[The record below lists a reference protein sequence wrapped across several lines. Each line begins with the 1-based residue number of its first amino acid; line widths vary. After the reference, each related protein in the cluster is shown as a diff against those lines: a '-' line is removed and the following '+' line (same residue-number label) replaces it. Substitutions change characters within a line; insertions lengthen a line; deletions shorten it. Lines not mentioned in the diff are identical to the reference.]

1 MASLDDPV
9 IGMTKPT
16 ISVSDAW
23 RIPRTH
29 GLVEHACVCVK
40 RQQVATVVRPSPRNK
55 KATLLVWPLEGPLAH
70 QVAHSHE
77 IVHNEGADDVY
88 IHSVEYLEI
97 FEGWAVFQVPAVC
110 HLFAGF
116 DLHPLCT
123 VPIVMHNREI
133 VCTQMCTSRNEVVL
147 GGYDSRV
154 IILSLFKEMVEKKA
168 DASALTTH
176 LVMQCNMKKRLSWSV
191 GSSSVWPHAFCLD
204 EGFHLQG
211 YRLFVAVVSDLV
223 AYDYETGSQLF
234 RTHCHSKIL
243 SMDMRRDT
251 PCLCVGNQANEVVVY
266 SARPGSLGKVLDTFH
281 GHQSAVSAIRIE
293 HASKVCYTMD
303 TNSELCCW
311 NVDQHILL
319 FRQKLVDGRENSEKQ
334 KNNPWRKVELHPS
347 FCRLQLATVQGN
359 DMMLAHTP
367 DHQESIMVIKSH
379 LRYVGRFQSNS
390 PVIWMRCIRSRA
402 LLEALGRELREVTVP
417 GLDDNVLLV
426 VSQDGTIQV
435 MHTFSGDIISI
446 IKAPHCHEMFL
457 RNKDEALEAAQPIA
471 EPSKQ
476 ITQHGDDG
484 RGSNEG
490 QTSKAQVGGKQK
502 DATAAATGESDAAA
516 TMNGAGQVNLNAC
529 RPRRV
534 SLYLPVPPSV
544 HYTFANLTRAC
555 PYPQAISDRN
565 HVRGGAKQGLGND
578 ARKLSKLIETFKK
591 KNGYG
596 QTSEEIRKKLEAQD
610 AQVCRRLPFCH
621 LAFHYRQTVNTVDNI
636 VQRPPDSLSHCF
648 F

>member
-1 MASLDDPV
+1 MASHDDPL

-16 ISVSDAW
+16 LSVSDSW

-55 KATLLVWPLEGPLAH
+55 KATLLVWPLEGPLAQ

-154 IILSLFKEMVEKKA
+154 VILSLFKEMVEKKA
-168 DASALTTH
+168 DASALTTR
-176 LVMQCNMKKRLSWSV
+176 LVMQCSMKKRLSWSV
-191 GSSSVWPHAFCLD
+191 GSSSVWPRAFCLD

-211 YRLFVAVVSDLV
+211 YRLFVAVISDLV

-266 SARPGSLGKVLDTFH
+266 SARPGSLGKVLDTLH
-281 GHQSAVSAIRIE
+281 GHHSAVSAIRIE

-334 KNNPWRKVELHPS
+334 KSNPWRKIELHSS

-359 DMMLAHTP
+359 DMMLAHTS
-367 DHQESIMVIKSH
+367 DHQESMMVIKSH
-379 LRYVGRFQSNS
+379 LRYVGRFQSDS

-402 LLEALGRELREVTVP
+402 LLQALGREVREVTVA
-417 GLDDNVLLV
+417 GVDDNVLIV

-435 MHTFSGDIISI
+435 MHTFSGDIIYI
-446 IKAPHCHEMFL
+446 IKAPQCHEMFL
-457 RNKDEALEAAQPIA
+457 RNQDFSRSQSPVDKAAQPIA
-471 EPSKQ
+471 EPSRRTSQ
-476 ITQHGDDG
+476 DDDDG
-484 RGSNEG
+484 RDSNEG
-490 QTSKAQVGGKQK
+490 QTSKAQV
-502 DATAAATGESDAAA
+502 AAATEESDAEA
-516 TMNGAGQVNLNAC
+516 TMHAAGQVDLNSFC
-529 RPRRV
+529 PRRV
-534 SLYLPVPPSV
+534 PLYLPVPPSV
-544 HYTFANLTRAC
+544 HYIFANLTRAC
-555 PYPQAISDRN
+555 PYLQAISGRS
-565 HVRGGAKQGLGND
+565 HVRGGAKKGLGND
-578 ARKLSKLIETFKK
+578 ARKVRKLIETFKK
-591 KNGYG
+591 KSGYG
-596 QTSEEIRKKLEAQD
+596 ETSEEIRKKLEAQD
-610 AQVCRRLPFCH
+610 AQVCRPLPFCN
-621 LAFHYRQTVNTVDNI
+621 LASHYCQAVNTVHR
-636 VQRPPDSLSHCF
+636 VAPS
-648 F
+648 

>member
-1 MASLDDPV
+1 MGVGIQDLGACRARAESKPMASHDDPL

-16 ISVSDAW
+16 LSVSDAW

-55 KATLLVWPLEGPLAH
+55 KATLLIWPLEGPLAH

-88 IHSVEYLEI
+88 IHSVEYLEM

-154 IILSLFKEMVEKKA
+154 VILSLFKDMVEKKA

-176 LVMQCNMKKRLSWSV
+176 LVLQCNMKKRLSWSV

-293 HASKVCYTMD
+293 HASKVCYSMD

-334 KNNPWRKVELHPS
+334 KKNPWRKVELHPS

-367 DHQESIMVIKSH
+367 DHQESIMVIRSH
-379 LRYVGRFQSNS
+379 LRYVGRFQSDS

-476 ITQHGDDG
+476 ISQHGDDG

-490 QTSKAQVGGKQK
+490 QTSKAPGGGKQK
-502 DATAAATGESDAAA
+502 DATAAATGESDAEA
-516 TMNGAGQVNLNAC
+516 TMHAAGQVNLNSC

-534 SLYLPVPPSV
+534 TLYLPVPPSV
-544 HYTFANLTRAC
+544 HYTFANLTRMSLSAGNQW
-555 PYPQAISDRN
+555 PQPCERRGKAGSRKRRAQALKADRN
-565 HVRGGAKQGLGND
+565 LQEKKRVWPDFRRNSQ
-578 ARKLSKLIETFKK
+578 ET
-591 KNGYG
+591 
-596 QTSEEIRKKLEAQD
+596 
-610 AQVCRRLPFCH
+610 
-621 LAFHYRQTVNTVDNI
+621 
-636 VQRPPDSLSHCF
+636 
-648 F
+648 